1 MISTIVSLQFG
12 SYLVHENDQFYL
24 CHLPKSDKNLIKPV
38 VGDHVTLD
46 GKKEQII
53 DILARHS
60 FIKRPRVA
68 NLTDLVIVSS
78 LVEPS
83 FSFYLLAL
91 FITFARYYNLD
102 VSIMITKTDQMAM
115 SQYQS
120 SWDYLSAQGF
130 RILSFQKDQ
139 PDIQML
145 SNLVLPGKVIA
156 FAGQTGVGKSTL
168 INALNPNFERQIGSY
183 SQALGR
189 GKHQTKEVILLPF
202 QQGYIADTPGFS
214 SLTLPM
220 LKHEAA
226 KVFPGFEFH
235 VGQCKFFNCTHQQ
248 EPHCYIQKLV
258 GHGKIP
264 LEIYQDY
271 LKLIAKLPE
280 QKEFQ

>member
-1 MISTIVSLQFG
+1 
-12 SYLVHENDQFYL
+12 
-24 CHLPKSDKNLIKPV
+24 
-38 VGDHVTLD
+38 
-46 GKKEQII
+46 
-53 DILARHS
+53 
-60 FIKRPRVA
+60 
-68 NLTDLVIVSS
+68 
-78 LVEPS
+78 
-83 FSFYLLAL
+83 
-91 FITFARYYNLD
+91 
-102 VSIMITKTDQMAM
+102 MITKTDQMAM

-120 SWDYLSAQGF
+120 SWNYLSANGF
-130 RILSFQKDQ
+130 KILSFQKDE

-145 SNLVLPGKVIA
+145 SSLVLPGKVIA

-168 INALNPNFERQIGSY
+168 INALNPDFDRQIGSY

-202 QQGYIADTPGFS
+202 HQGYIADTPGFS

-226 KVFPGFEFH
+226 KIFPGFESY

-248 EPHCYIQKLV
+248 EPHCYIQDLV
-258 GHGKIP
+258 SHGKIP